1 MANLPNTGTLS
12 ESGGEITIS
21 ELGAFILTATVTDA
35 NGRVT
40 TDSRSI
46 TVANT
51 PPTVAVTATPTRT
64 TSGGKFL
71 VTIDAVASDADGDST
86 EIEYDGFASDNYYA
100 AGTYTVR
107 AQAKNA
113 SGTYGE
119 WVSKTF
125 TIFISAPTTPVIT
138 GTPTGNCVT
147 PGTAVSINATSTDA
161 DGDAI
166 TYVWESRPSASY
178 VNGLGSQVVRVKAVD
193 STGAESPW
201 AAIIFFVA
209 SSSNGGGMT
218 LTGPESTTMESG
230 IENATITSFTFTVP
244 PVSGHN
250 GSDYGRVRGYNR
262 NTGVWDQLAYQT
274 TNNGVTLT
282 NTMTAEVY
290 TQLKFYYYTNYN
302 CMYNKSNIIYS
313 VEFYFE

>member
-51 PPTVAVTATPTRT
+51 APTVAVTATPNRT

-71 VTIDAVASDADGDST
+71 VTIDAVASDADGDAT
-86 EIEYDGFASDNYYA
+86 EIEYDSFASDNYYA

-107 AQAKNA
+107 ARAKNA

-125 TIFISAPTTPVIT
+125 TIFISAPTTPVVT
-138 GTPTGNCVT
+138 RTPTGNCVT

-209 SSSNGGGMT
+209 SSSNGGGMM
-218 LTGPESTTMESG
+218 LTARNPPLWKAACNHYQLHVHRAARQRTQRFGLRQSARVQPQYRRMGSVGVSDNQQWRDPDQHHDSG
-230 IENATITSFTFTVP
+230 SLHTVE
-244 PVSGHN
+244 VLLL
-250 GSDYGRVRGYNR
+250 Y
-262 NTGVWDQLAYQT
+262 QL
-274 TNNGVTLT
+274 
-282 NTMTAEVY
+282 
-290 TQLKFYYYTNYN
+290 QLY
-302 CMYNKSNIIYS
+302 
-313 VEFYFE
+313 VQ